1 MGTNKLPVENQ
12 VYTVKG
18 HMTRSGFRFSIKGCC
33 IIDDIWYRPV
43 VADYSGDN
51 KTYRQP
57 EEGEIGWDYIPFADD
72 AVIDSW
78 EKEEK

>member
-1 MGTNKLPVENQ
+1 MGIDKPPVENQ

-18 HMTRSGFRFSIKGCC
+18 HIARSGFRFSIKGCC

-43 VADYSGDN
+43 VADNSEGTN
-51 KTYRQP
+51 TYRQP

-78 EKEEK
+78 EKE